1 MLTLRGRGVGRNE
14 LIRKVINLRNEIVKR
29 GKTVAEFE
37 SWSYADVV
45 DRALKDL
52 GDLIGKRNDVIE
64 PVYYVSF
71 FYNLACEKISGFF
84 L

>member
-29 GKTVAEFE
+29 GGAVAEFE

-52 GDLIGKRNDVIE
+52 GDLIGKRNEVLE
-64 PVYYVSF
+64 PVYYVLLF
-71 FYNLACEKISGFF
+71 NLACETVSCFI